1 MEPDVLVLD
10 EPTSGM
16 DAGGINDTLGILEEL
31 NNEGKTII
39 ISTHE
44 TDLAASWADRIY
56 ILNKG
61 KVFRSG
67 SQSIFFQKKNSSQK
81 PG

>member
-1 MEPDVLVLD
+1 M
-10 EPTSGM
+10 
-16 DAGGINDTLGILEEL
+16 
-31 NNEGKTII
+31 K
-39 ISTHE
+39 

-67 SQSIFFQKKNSSQK
+67 IPKHIFSEENSSQK